1 MPGSAPA
8 TGSGLPVSRLRVAV
22 SWSAAATIASAKAS
36 MALRRPSSSVRQSRW
51 ARAAARTAASS
62 WSGPASGAWAVTV
75 PVAGSTTSN
84 VPAPATA
91 CPSMVI
97 ACMVPSLL
105 PVRCGDRRN
114 AVELEVD
121 FLGRLDA
128 DADVLHDLRAGSDP
142 EVGEPAEQPADRDLQ
157 LQPGGV
163 LAEAPVDADAERR
176 VRIALPAEVELVPV
190 RELGL
195 IPVARAPVHG
205 QPLAGLER
213 HAEQVVVL
221 GDQAPH
227 HRDGRGV
234 AEQLVQVAFGPVRAA
249 QALLQAIFGGQ
260 EAADIGQ
267 RTPGG
272 VQPAEQQDRDDPE
285 PFGLGERAAAL
296 YGGVDERL

>member
-1 MPGSAPA
+1 MAGSAPA
-8 TGSGLPVSRLRVAV
+8 TASGLPVSRLSVAV
-22 SWSAAATIASAKAS
+22 SWSAAAVITSARAS
-36 MALRRPSSSVRQSRW
+36 MALRRESSSVRQSRW

-97 ACMVPSLL
+97 ACMPSLL
-105 PVRCGDRRN
+105 PVRCGDRGN

-128 DADVLHDLRAGSDP
+128 DADVLHDLRAGRDP
-142 EVGEPAEQPADRDLQ
+142 EVGEPAEQPVDRDLQ
-157 LQPGGV
+157 LQPGEM

-176 VRIALPAEVELVPV
+176 VRIALPVEVELVPV

-195 IPVARAPVHG
+195 VPVARAPVHG
-205 QPLAGLER
+205 QPVAGLER

-221 GDQAPH
+221 GDQTPH

-234 AEQLVQVAFGPVRAA
+234 AEQLVQVAFGPVRPA
-249 QALLQAIFGGQ
+249 QPLLQAIFGGQ
-260 EAADIGQ
+260 EAAD
-267 RTPGG
+267 
-272 VQPAEQQDRDDPE
+272 
-285 PFGLGERAAAL
+285 
-296 YGGVDERL
+296 